1 MNERKYGE
9 YTTEAINPRSRDIDR
24 VSTLEMVK
32 IINDED
38 RTVADAV
45 ALEAENIAAAIDA
58 IAPRL
63 KDGGRLIYVGA
74 GTSGRL
80 GVLDASECP
89 PTYGVSPEL
98 IQGVMAGGGHVPFLG
113 GERRR
118 RCGSDSRP

>member
-24 VSTLEMVK
+24 VSTFEMVK

-63 KDGGRLIYVGA
+63 KDGGRLIYIGA

-89 PTYGVSPEL
+89 PT
-98 IQGVMAGGGHVPFLG
+98 
-113 GERRR
+113 
-118 RCGSDSRP
+118 